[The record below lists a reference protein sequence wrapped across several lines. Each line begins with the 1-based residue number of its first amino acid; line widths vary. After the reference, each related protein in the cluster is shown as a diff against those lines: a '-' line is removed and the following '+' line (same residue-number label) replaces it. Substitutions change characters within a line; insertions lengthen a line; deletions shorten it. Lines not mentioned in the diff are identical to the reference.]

1 MLTEIIQ
8 TGPDFF
14 PFRTIGGCTAETFV
28 RGILWCNFMYTF
40 SMPFEIIIGTEAIR
54 FGTAWFLTLVGPGV
68 SQYMFPIM
76 QNQWKDCRIE
86 NHYLPML
93 RRILKGTIAI
103 RFGAG

>member
-1 MLTEIIQ
+1 MHSRTMLTEIIQ

-40 SMPFEIIIGTEAIR
+40 PMPFEIIIGTEAIR

-68 SQYMFPIM
+68 S
-76 QNQWKDCRIE
+76 
-86 NHYLPML
+86 
-93 RRILKGTIAI
+93 
-103 RFGAG
+103 